1 MVTLSPLACNS
12 LASEAAMIP
21 LPSED
26 VTPPVTKT
34 YLAIEWSINLLLN
47 ALLYYCATGGKQYL
61 SISLNSPGPKQHLPT
76 GCKLQPGI
84 TGPHLQPPVATVGFC

>member
-1 MVTLSPLACNS
+1 MVALSPLACNN

-21 LPSED
+21 LPNEE

-47 ALLYYCATGGKQYL
+47 ALLCYVRQAEYNYL
-61 SISLNSPGPKQHLPT
+61 
-76 GCKLQPGI
+76 
-84 TGPHLQPPVATVGFC
+84 